1 MRFPTTAQFDRLTT
15 LGVTDAERALLSQR
29 GHDHAYIQDLIQSAA
44 RWPLGSGGLRH
55 YRLFHEF
62 PRGARS
68 INALG
73 DADRDALTAW
83 RHLDT
88 LRSNLDT
95 INGCGKW
102 ALLYG
107 VGELADQLTELA
119 RNGHADAAR
128 NSAIEQ
134 RIQEGTVLLAGY
146 LTAARQDGRLTGAD
160 YAAYAEPVP
169 EWLRRSGRAWR
180 ALAKRQRERLEAR
193 RALRQLW
200 RVSPVSW

>member
-15 LGVTDAERALLSQR
+15 LGVTDAERALLAQR

-44 RWPLGSGGLRH
+44 RWPLGSGALRY
-55 YRLFHEF
+55 YRLFHEY
-62 PRGARS
+62 PKGARS

-73 DADRDALTAW
+73 DADRAALTAW

-88 LRSNLDT
+88 LRSNLAT
-95 INGCGKW
+95 VNGCGKW
-102 ALLYG
+102 SLLPV
-107 VGELADQLTELA
+107 VGELADALTELA
-119 RNGHADAAR
+119 RDGHADAAR

-134 RIQEGTVLLAGY
+134 RITEGTVLLAGI
-146 LTAARQDGRLTGAD
+146 LTAARRDGRLTGTD
-160 YAAYAEPVP
+160 YAAYAEPMP
-169 EWLRRSGRAWR
+169 ERLRRSGRAWR

-200 RVSPVSW
+200 RVSPVGW